1 MFRVCR
7 IRAPWL
13 PLTQLCFAPSRTT
26 LLHPA
31 IVERALAYA
40 EAAITSGR
48 SVDHVVSL
56 EEDLV
61 DTEAAIRRLTKAI
74 IAGGEL
80 DSLVTT
86 LKTYERR
93 RAEIEA
99 RLSLLRQPPPEID
112 IKAVR
117 VKLRNYVRD

>member
-1 MFRVCR
+1 
-7 IRAPWL
+7 
-13 PLTQLCFAPSRTT
+13 
-26 LLHPA
+26 
-31 IVERALAYA
+31 
-40 EAAITSGR
+40 

-61 DTEAAIRRLTKAI
+61 DIEAAIRRLTKAI

-86 LKTYERR
+86 LQTYERR

-117 VKLRNYVRD
+117 MKLRNYVRDWQGLLRGHVHQAQQMLRRLVKRRLTFAPEGGGY